1 MKDEKEYGGILTSFF
16 DKKDKENE
24 VPEITVSEANNL
36 KNLMEQ
42 RIKEIVLE
50 FEAKTEMT
58 VIWIELGLDED
69 DETVVGAHVIL

>member
-1 MKDEKEYGGILTSFF
+1 MA
-16 DKKDKENE
+16 
-24 VPEITVSEANNL
+24 EITVSEANNL

-50 FEAKTEMT
+50 FEAKTELT
-58 VIWIELGLDED
+58 VIGIELGLDED